1 MSMTPAPRRVLFY
14 LAVYPF
20 AASAVAINLFLL
32 FLMLQ
37 AVGIAALSPLTALLV
52 AVPLGLPATG
62 LAVRWIDSLIREA
75 EGPAR

>member
-1 MSMTPAPRRVLFY
+1 MPMIPAPRRVLVY

-37 AVGIAALSPLTALLV
+37 AVGVTALSPLMALLI
-52 AVPLGLPATG
+52 AGPLGLPATW
-62 LAVRWIDSLIREA
+62 LAVRWIDGLIREA
-75 EGPAR
+75 EGRA